1 MTLNQFWICF
11 VPLFIAVDA
20 IGVLPLFISF
30 TEGINDRQRRS
41 IILSS
46 IITAAVVGFLFLFVG
61 EAILRLL
68 GITVN
73 DFMIAGGI
81 ILFLISVGDLVTVE
95 KPLRRAQA
103 ESLGP
108 VPIGVPLIV
117 GPAVLT
123 TLMILGREH
132 GLFPTAIAMLFNIA
146 FAGMVFFLS
155 GSIMKLIGNSGSK
168 IISKIANLFLAAIA
182 VMLVR
187 RGLSAFLGG

>member
-1 MTLNQFWICF
+1 MDEFWLSF

-30 TEGINDRQRRS
+30 TEGINDKQRKT
-41 IILSS
+41 IVFSS
-46 IITAAVVGFLFLFVG
+46 AITATVVSLLFLFVG
-61 EAILRLL
+61 QAVLRLL
-68 GITVN
+68 GITVE

-81 ILFLISVGDLVTVE
+81 ILFLISVGDLLTVE

-123 TLMILGREH
+123 TVMLLGREH
-132 GLFPTAIAMLFNIA
+132 GLIPTALAMLVNIA
-146 FAGMVFFLS
+146 IAGLIFYLS
-155 GSIMKLIGNSGSK
+155 GTIMKIIGSSGAK
-168 IISKIANLFLAAIA
+168 IISKVANLFLAAIA
-182 VMLVR
+182 VMMVR
-187 RGLSAFLGG
+187 RGLVALISG

>member
-1 MTLNQFWICF
+1 MNEFWLSF

-20 IGVLPLFISF
+20 IGILPLFISF
-30 TEGINDRQRRS
+30 TEGINGKQRNY
-41 IILSS
+41 IIFSS
-46 IITAAVVGFLFLFVG
+46 VITATIVSFLFLLVG
-61 EAILRLL
+61 QAILRLL
-68 GITVN
+68 GITVE

-123 TLMILGREH
+123 TIMLLGREH
-132 GLFPTAIAMLFNIA
+132 GFIPTALAMISNIA
-146 FAGMVFFLS
+146 IAGITFYLS

-182 VMLVR
+182 VMMVR
-187 RGLSAFLGG
+187 RGLLSIIGVS